1 LIDITPAGTSF
12 AVATNHTV
20 AEPVK
25 VAPAPLAATATAAL
39 IPFKLADIGECIAE
53 VEVLKWF
60 VKVRLHNH
68 LTLDAKDV
76 CLTIALCFTL
86 LNRRET

>member
-1 LIDITPAGTSF
+1 M
-12 AVATNHTV
+12 ATNHTV

-39 IPFKLADIGECIAE
+39 IPFKLADIGEGIAE

-60 VKVRLHNH
+60 VKVRSLNLDILH
-68 LTLDAKDV
+68 AQGV
-76 CLTIALCFTL
+76 CLKIALCSAFMV
-86 LNRRET
+86 NRRAT